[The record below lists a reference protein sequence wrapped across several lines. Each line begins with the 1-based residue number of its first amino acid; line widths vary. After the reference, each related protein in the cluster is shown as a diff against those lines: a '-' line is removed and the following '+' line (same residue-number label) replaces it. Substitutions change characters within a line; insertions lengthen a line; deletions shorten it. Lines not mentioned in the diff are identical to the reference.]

1 MLHIRSLQR
10 RFAFGNGIA
19 GIFYG
24 RSARGGIQFEQR
36 SKAGQ
41 HNKTRRKHF
50 LQQGEIF
57 QFRQI
62 ELQRTGT
69 FCSHRV
75 QRFQP

>member
-24 RSARGGIQFEQR
+24 RSARGGIQFEQS

-41 HNKTRRKHF
+41 HNKTRRKHI
-50 LQQGEIF
+50 LQ
-57 QFRQI
+57 
-62 ELQRTGT
+62 
-69 FCSHRV
+69 
-75 QRFQP
+75 